1 MVIFACMLAFT
12 EYRSG
17 AQFRSIQANFLH
29 DLSLTW
35 VDRSCGEECRVT
47 SIIGSYFNKK
57 EEKKSSAGEKI
68 HPCLI
73 SLSGFSVEVWFS
85 SDPNIFIYYLMLL
98 KGHLWR
104 NPLVGHKR
112 LRGGIQPWW
121 APTSGSPAAD
131 GRYPTMVSTHQR
143 VTSGWWS
150 ASDHGGYPPAADGR
164 HPTMA
169 SIPLRAEGHPTF
181 GPLEIRFAKTLSG
194 LLCHPLVARR
204 ICCWRPESGWK
215 DVCPQGICRSFWTL
229 YLETLKTIS

>member
-1 MVIFACMLAFT
+1 
-12 EYRSG
+12 
-17 AQFRSIQANFLH
+17 
-29 DLSLTW
+29 
-35 VDRSCGEECRVT
+35 
-47 SIIGSYFNKK
+47 
-57 EEKKSSAGEKI
+57 
-68 HPCLI
+68 
-73 SLSGFSVEVWFS
+73 
-85 SDPNIFIYYLMLL
+85 MLL

-215 DVCPQGICRSFWTL
+215 DVCPQGWEFAAIESAPLTGVGWAPCVYSLAPSAACYELFTNVFTWRKGHVPVLLTG
-229 YLETLKTIS
+229 